1 MATAGKPRRPA
12 AGGYL
17 ERTHR
22 PLNCLVFILPLLVAY
37 EVASLF
43 YPDQLLA
50 PQHLEA
56 ILGLF
61 GATGRFLP
69 ALLIV
74 LVLLI
79 WHVAARQTWH
89 VDGDA
94 VGGMLAES
102 LLWWLPLLAM
112 NLLTARLMG
121 AAPSPSAAVASALA
135 AGANTDVVLA
145 ARILRGIGSG
155 IYEEFIFRLAAISLV
170 LFVTVDL
177 LHGPKKYMAP
187 VAVVVASVAFGLYH
201 YWGGQAHSFNWYMF
215 MFRIAAAAYLSVVYI
230 ARGFGVAVGA
240 HACFNVAL
248 ALLSPAG

>member
-1 MATAGKPRRPA
+1 MARAGKAKRTA

-37 EVASLF
+37 EVASLV
-43 YPDQLLA
+43 YPDRLLA

-61 GATGRFLP
+61 GARGRFLP

-79 WHVAARQTWH
+79 WHVAAKETWH

-94 VGGMLAES
+94 VGGMAAES

-112 NLLTARLMG
+112 NLLTVRLMG
-121 AAPSPSAAVASALA
+121 PAPPAETMASALA
-135 AGANTDVVLA
+135 AGGDADVALA
-145 ARILRGIGSG
+145 AMILRGIGSG
-155 IYEEFIFRLAAISLV
+155 IYEEFVFRLGAISLI
-170 LFVTVDL
+170 LFVTVDVL
-177 LHGPKKYMAP
+177 RGPKKYMAP

-201 YWGGQAHSFNWYMF
+201 YWGGQASNFDWHMF
-215 MFRIAAAAYLSVVYI
+215 MFRIVAAAYLSVVYI

-248 ALLSPAG
+248 VLLTPGG

>member
-1 MATAGKPRRPA
+1 MARAGTAKRTP

-37 EVASLF
+37 EVASLV
-43 YPDQLLA
+43 YPDRLLA

-56 ILGLF
+56 IFGLF

-79 WHVAARQTWH
+79 WHVAAKETWH

-94 VGGMLAES
+94 VGGMAAES

-112 NLLTARLMG
+112 NLLTVRLMG
-121 AAPSPSAAVASALA
+121 PAAPAETMASALT
-135 AGANTDVVLA
+135 AGGDADVALA
-145 ARILRGIGSG
+145 AMILRGIGSG
-155 IYEEFIFRLAAISLV
+155 IYEEFVFRLGAISLI

-177 LHGPKKYMAP
+177 FRGPKKYMAP
-187 VAVVVASVAFGLYH
+187 AAVVVASVAFGLYH
-201 YWGGQAHSFNWYMF
+201 YWGGQASNFDWYMF
-215 MFRIAAAAYLSVVYI
+215 MFRIVAAAYLSVVYI

-248 ALLSPAG
+248 VLLTPAG

>member
-1 MATAGKPRRPA
+1 MARAGKPRPTP

-17 ERTHR
+17 QRTHR

-43 YPDQLLA
+43 YPDRLLA

-69 ALLIV
+69 ALLVV

-79 WHVAARQTWH
+79 WHIATKETWH

-94 VGGMLAES
+94 VGGIAAES

-112 NLLTARLMG
+112 NLLTTRLMG
-121 AAPSPSAAVASALA
+121 PAPPTEAMASALA
-135 AGANTDVVLA
+135 AGADADVALA
-145 ARILRGIGSG
+145 ALILRGIGSG
-155 IYEEFIFRLAAISLV
+155 IYEEFIFRLGAISLI
-170 LFVTVDL
+170 LFVAVDML
-177 LHGPKKYMAP
+177 RWPKKYMAP
-187 VAVVVASVAFGLYH
+187 VAVAVASVAFGLYH
-201 YWGGQAHSFNWYMF
+201 YWGGQASTFDWHMF

-248 ALLSPAG
+248 ALLSPAA